1 MKRTKKI
8 ACFTSL
14 LFLLAG
20 IVSSQAAEERPLIQ
34 MAILLDTSGSMSGLI
49 DQAKTQ
55 LWKIVN
61 ELIMASKE
69 GKKPELRVALFQYGS
84 SALPAEDGYM
94 RMVLPLTDDLDKM
107 SQELFALKIGGSE
120 EYCGT
125 VIERAVDD
133 LGWEESDDHL
143 MTIFIAG
150 NESFAQGRV
159 DYRKACGAA
168 IAKGIVVNTI
178 FCGNHAEGVSTGWKD
193 GALLADGRYMNI
205 DQNREIVAVESP
217 QDEEIARLGREL
229 NDTYIPYGPQGK
241 TGQGNQAAQ
250 DLNAASAAK
259 MSFVQRQVTKASSFY
274 NNAGWDL
281 ADALKEGRIKLEDLK
296 VEDLPKEMQNMS
308 LEERQAHVESMAEK
322 RRQIQKKILT
332 LNEERKKYVAQEM
345 KKLVETGVDTLD
357 AALINVVRDQ
367 AAKKNF
373 KVE

>member
-20 IVSSQAAEERPLIQ
+20 IVSSPAAEERPLIQ

-61 ELIMASKE
+61 ELIMTSKE
-69 GKKPELRVALFQYGS
+69 GKKPDLRVALFQYGS

-168 IAKGIVVNTI
+168 IAKGIIVNTI

-345 KKLVETGVDTLD
+345 KKLAETGVDTLD